1 MATTPSLT
9 GFWPFMN
16 VASTSVQ
23 NMRRRVA
30 SNNGTAIFWG
40 DCIKRTAAGVYGLA
54 TAGGGVTGVAQGA
67 SYFDSTI
74 NGRRENPYLPVSTTY
89 SAAVFDDYGNT
100 DESFIYLT
108 SDPLNDRFQ
117 AQYSASTVALTD
129 ITKNANFV
137 AGAGSTVTGISGH
150 AIDQTTVATTQAQDF
165 NIDDIKHNVLADP
178 TQTALGKVIV
188 RINLG
193 LVPPFSTTNP
203 GTVGI

>member
-16 VASTSVQ
+16 VANTSVQ

-40 DCIKRTAAGVYGLA
+40 DCAKRTAAGVWGLT
-54 TAGGGVTGVAQGA
+54 TAGGGVSGVCQGA
-67 SYFDSTI
+67 SYFDSAI
-74 NGRRENPYLPVSTTY
+74 NGRRENPYLPASTTY
-89 SAAVFDDYGNT
+89 SATVFDDYGNT
-100 DESFIYLT
+100 DESFIYVT

-117 AQYSASTVALTD
+117 CQYSASTVALTD

-137 AGAGSTVTGISGH
+137 ANAGSTVTGISGH
-150 AIDQTTVATTQAQDF
+150 ALDQSTLATTQTLDF

-188 RINLG
+188 RINAG

-203 GTVGI
+203 GTVGV